1 MEDGQVTPEK
11 RTKDILAQTM
21 QGVEEYLAFT
31 MESGEDFEGGWLP
44 TLDTALRV
52 GEDNLIQFRF
62 FEKETTSQRTV
73 QKRTAMEQ
81 NSKMQVVANDLV
93 RRLCNT
99 MEEVGG
105 QEIIK
110 VVDNYT
116 QKLLNSGYTVEE
128 TRAIIV
134 KGLKGY
140 EGRKNRCKREGR
152 SLWRTAAQSGGARQ
166 MKKLTAKS
174 SWYRSRKKRDDYGAD
189 KTRSGE
195 QRKDVEET
203 ITWEQKA
210 VLFIEQTREGEL
222 GKQLREVVQRLAPLM
237 GFSIKIVERTGSTL
251 KSKFPQSSLW
261 EGAGC
266 GRDRCVTCNQGA
278 ETLAPCMRKSLVY
291 ENICADC
298 NEGAG
303 GKEEVTGSNPD
314 IPSIYVGETSRTIFE
329 RANEHWGAAKG
340 SKAARAKSHIA
351 KHQEL
356 VHEGREPNFMMRT
369 VKFHK
374 TALSR
379 QTGEAVRIRR
389 RGGEGAV
396 LNSRGEFNR
405 SFIPRLQL
413 VEEQVIKELETAEEE
428 EQEETRRQLVGSD
441 GDWEQRKA
449 RDRAAPKLD
458 GSRSSRSKRSKGSH
472 GARPLK
478 RFKFDIIPEGWGSLT
493 INKEEAKTTSK
504 QRGVCE
510 GDVTKDGMMIGGGSP
525 PDKEEGVGGRSGNH
539 PPPPPTIEQP
549 TPLLTTHGKAMIQEG
564 GEAHGRALGMVSVE
578 TDVMTSTGRSGDIE
592 EGHCD
597 IEDNTPGDKTDTQYS
612 MNGMV
617 PGDKMMSNDVKK
629 DVMMMSNGVKG
640 DRMMKDDREV
650 MPSSDQLM
658 YEESQE
664 YRGGR
669 SFQGDKTQM
678 MNMMICEDEAKGEDG
693 REDDGMGDMVIP
705 GACDDDDNQP
715 GAPSSVSLCEGG
727 ERDQGTSQECEVA
740 KGVCR
745 NGCKVRT
752 ISYTVKKR
760 VQNKKT
766 LLWYD
771 RSKKISKFVCVRE
784 SSNRANL
791 ANSSTQREV
800 VKRI

>member
-1 MEDGQVTPEK
+1 
-11 RTKDILAQTM
+11 
-21 QGVEEYLAFT
+21 
-31 MESGEDFEGGWLP
+31 
-44 TLDTALRV
+44 
-52 GEDNLIQFRF
+52 
-62 FEKETTSQRTV
+62 
-73 QKRTAMEQ
+73 
-81 NSKMQVVANDLV
+81 
-93 RRLCNT
+93 
-99 MEEVGG
+99 
-105 QEIIK
+105 
-110 VVDNYT
+110 
-116 QKLLNSGYTVEE
+116 
-128 TRAIIV
+128 
-134 KGLKGY
+134 
-140 EGRKNRCKREGR
+140 
-152 SLWRTAAQSGGARQ
+152 
-166 MKKLTAKS
+166 
-174 SWYRSRKKRDDYGAD
+174 
-189 KTRSGE
+189 
-195 QRKDVEET
+195 
-203 ITWEQKA
+203 
-210 VLFIEQTREGEL
+210 
-222 GKQLREVVQRLAPLM
+222 
-237 GFSIKIVERTGSTL
+237 
-251 KSKFPQSSLW
+251 
-261 EGAGC
+261 
-266 GRDRCVTCNQGA
+266 
-278 ETLAPCMRKSLVY
+278 
-291 ENICADC
+291 
-298 NEGAG
+298 
-303 GKEEVTGSNPD
+303 
-314 IPSIYVGETSRTIFE
+314 
-329 RANEHWGAAKG
+329 
-340 SKAARAKSHIA
+340 
-351 KHQEL
+351 
-356 VHEGREPNFMMRT
+356 
-369 VKFHK
+369 
-374 TALSR
+374 
-379 QTGEAVRIRR
+379 
-389 RGGEGAV
+389 
-396 LNSRGEFNR
+396 
-405 SFIPRLQL
+405 
-413 VEEQVIKELETAEEE
+413 
-428 EQEETRRQLVGSD
+428 
-441 GDWEQRKA
+441 
-449 RDRAAPKLD
+449 
-458 GSRSSRSKRSKGSH
+458 
-472 GARPLK
+472 
-478 RFKFDIIPEGWGSLT
+478 
-493 INKEEAKTTSK
+493 
-504 QRGVCE
+504 
-510 GDVTKDGMMIGGGSP
+510 MIGGGSP
-525 PDKEEGVGGRSGNH
+525 PDREEGVGGRSGNH

-727 ERDQGTSQECEVA
+727 ERDQGTSQECEVV